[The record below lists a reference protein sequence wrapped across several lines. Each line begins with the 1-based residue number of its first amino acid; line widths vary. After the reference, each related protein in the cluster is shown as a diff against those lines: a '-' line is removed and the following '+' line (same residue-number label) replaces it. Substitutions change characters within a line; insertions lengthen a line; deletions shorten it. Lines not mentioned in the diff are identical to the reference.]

1 MESMDLEL
9 DAMDDKDNPLREL
22 ETEIRGLLLS
32 ATARALHKLTGVL
45 IDTPD
50 NPRALRLVQRLSEI
64 STEIRHTLRCDD
76 DYEDADGED
85 GDVDGYAGNNAIMG
99 YPNRRRRPRLP
110 LPHEGVGGGAIGAPE
125 QLMER
130 VLQATEG
137 VRGQNEEVRV
147 TQLLNSLPATPAPE
161 RTAFVRERLVTLV
174 GEARADA
181 LLAEHT
187 PVSPRTPRQLVPHDV
202 SEALDAATLPEARE
216 ARVEEDS
223 KLARRAHLRSLL
235 CALLPGQFE
244 ELVSVHLRVVH
255 HSAGIPRG
263 TCVDNLMRS
272 MGDAEVTHTLELIQ
286 RHYCGG

>member
-22 ETEIRGLLLS
+22 EAEIRGLLLS

-110 LPHEGVGGGAIGAPE
+110 GSRSTGGA
-125 QLMER
+125 
-130 VLQATEG
+130 
-137 VRGQNEEVRV
+137 
-147 TQLLNSLPATPAPE
+147 
-161 RTAFVRERLVTLV
+161 
-174 GEARADA
+174 
-181 LLAEHT
+181 
-187 PVSPRTPRQLVPHDV
+187 
-202 SEALDAATLPEARE
+202 
-216 ARVEEDS
+216 
-223 KLARRAHLRSLL
+223 
-235 CALLPGQFE
+235 
-244 ELVSVHLRVVH
+244 
-255 HSAGIPRG
+255 
-263 TCVDNLMRS
+263 
-272 MGDAEVTHTLELIQ
+272 
-286 RHYCGG
+286 